1 MCCGGGVYQNYRM
14 PLRTC
19 DGFLGVGV
27 YIFSVFQINGQTRKE
42 VFSILMITGVTKYE
56 YNSTGE
62 PCFKDTFYHFGLF
75 SEPGTFLVID
85 LILYVVDCTLD
96 THPCDG
102 FLKTSEIFFSIYKVM
117 GEI

>member
-1 MCCGGGVYQNYRM
+1 
-14 PLRTC
+14 
-19 DGFLGVGV
+19 
-27 YIFSVFQINGQTRKE
+27 
-42 VFSILMITGVTKYE
+42 MITGVTKYE

-62 PCFKDTFYHFGLF
+62 PYFKDTFYHFGLF

-117 GEI
+117 SEI